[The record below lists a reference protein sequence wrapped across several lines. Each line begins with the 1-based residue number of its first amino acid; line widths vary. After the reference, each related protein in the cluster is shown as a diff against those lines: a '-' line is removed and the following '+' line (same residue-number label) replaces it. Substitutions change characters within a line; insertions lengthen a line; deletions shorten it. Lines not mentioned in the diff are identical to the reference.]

1 MTEKGNYVIVDLG
14 GATMKGLLA
23 FDLGT
28 SGVKCSVFDSNGK
41 LLGARYGEYPT
52 YYPHTDWRE
61 QRPSDWIAHIV
72 KGTKELMQELPFVEI
87 CGIGVSGHSLGA
99 LPVDREGHLL
109 AEQVPIWSDARATE
123 QAERFFEKVDYRSW
137 YEQTGN
143 GFPRELYSI
152 FKIMWYK
159 EHQPELYANTDKFI
173 GTKDYVNLFLT
184 GNAVTDIS
192 YASGCGLFDL
202 KNGCYC
208 PAYAEA
214 AGLDL
219 EKFPEVFASCAIIG
233 HVTQSAAEE
242 LGISAGIPVAAGG
255 VDNACMTLGA
265 GCFENGDVYA
275 SLGSSAWV
283 TASISEPVVD
293 FKSKIYT
300 FAHCVPGQYLPSIG
314 IFASGSALAWAADRW
329 FADITGGDRFDK
341 IGQMAS
347 ESEAGA
353 RGVMFNPSLAGGCS
367 FDKSTNI
374 RGTLFNLDLG
384 NTRNDIARAVFEGI
398 AMHLWMASSALEES
412 GHLGNRLLVVGGGSK
427 GAFARQT
434 YADVFGKEVAVSSV
448 RQDAASLGA
457 AALAAVGSG
466 LWESFAPLRQIHKD
480 LTLSK
485 PNMENHTYYA
495 EIAPIYRQMCD
506 ACADLGDMLANR

>member
-1 MTEKGNYVIVDLG
+1 
-14 GATMKGLLA
+14 MKGLLA

-28 SGVKCSVFDSNGK
+28 SGVKCSVFDQNGQ
-41 LLGARYGEYPT
+41 LLGARYGEYET
-52 YYPHTDWRE
+52 YYPNADWRE
-61 QRPSDWIAHIV
+61 QRPADWIEQIV
-72 KGTKELMQELPFVEI
+72 KGTKELMRELPDVQI

-99 LPVDREGHLL
+99 VPVDKSGRLL
-109 AEQVPIWSDARATE
+109 AQRVPIWSDARAAS

-137 YEQTGN
+137 YERTGN
-143 GFPRELYSI
+143 GFPRELYSL
-152 FKIMWYK
+152 FKIMWHR
-159 EHQPELYANTDKFI
+159 EHQPELYENTDKFI

-208 PAYAEA
+208 PEYAEA
-214 AGLDL
+214 AGVDL
-219 EKFPEVFASCAIIG
+219 EKFPEVYPSHGIIG
-233 HVTQSAAEE
+233 YVTEAAGTA
-242 LGISAGIPVAAGG
+242 LGIPAGIPVVAGG

-265 GCFENGDVYA
+265 GCFEDGDVYA

-293 FKSKIYT
+293 FDTKIYT

-329 FADITGGDRFDK
+329 FPDITGSDKFDR
-341 IGQMAS
+341 IGQLAAAS
-347 ESEAGA
+347 EVGA
-353 RGVMFNPSLAGGCS
+353 RGLMFNPSLAGGCS

-374 RGTLFNLDLG
+374 RGCLFNLDLG
-384 NTRNDIARAVFEGI
+384 NTREDIARAVFEGI
-398 AMHLWMASSALEES
+398 AMHLWQASAALENS
-412 GHLGNRLLVVGGGSK
+412 GHLGKRLLVVGGGSK

-434 YADVFGKEVAVSSV
+434 YADVFGKEVAVSRV

-457 AALAAVGSG
+457 AALAAVGCG
-466 LWESFAPLRQIHKD
+466 LWDSFAPLRQIHKD
-480 LTLSK
+480 LTLSQ
-485 PNMENHTYYA
+485 PNMDNHAYYSR
-495 EIAPIYRQMCD
+495 IAPVYQQLCD
-506 ACADLGDMLANR
+506 ACSDLGDLLAK

>member
-1 MTEKGNYVIVDLG
+1 
-14 GATMKGLLA
+14 MKGLLA

-28 SGVKCSVFDSNGK
+28 SGVKCSVFDADGQ
-41 LLGARYGEYPT
+41 LLGARYGEYKT
-52 YYPHTDWRE
+52 YYPNTDWRE
-61 QRPSDWIAHIV
+61 QRPNDWIENIIRN
-72 KGTKELMQELPFVEI
+72 TRELMKDIPDVQI

-99 LPVDREGHLL
+99 LPVDRNGQLL
-109 AEQVPIWSDARATE
+109 AQQVPIWSDARASA
-123 QAERFFEKVDYRSW
+123 QANRFFEKVDYRQW
-137 YEQTGN
+137 YERTGN
-143 GFPRELYSI
+143 GFPRDLYSL
-152 FKIMWYK
+152 FKIMWYR
-159 EHQPELYANTDKFI
+159 EQEPQLYEATYKFI

-202 KNGCYC
+202 KNCCYC
-208 PAYAEA
+208 RDYALA
-214 AGLDL
+214 AQVDPD
-219 EKFPEVFASCAIIG
+219 KFPDIYPSYAIIG
-233 HVTQSAAEE
+233 YVTEDAAAA
-242 LGISAGIPVAAGG
+242 LGIAAGIPVVAGG

-283 TASISEPVVD
+283 TASVNEPVVD
-293 FKSKIYT
+293 IASGIYT

-329 FADITGGDRFDK
+329 FSDIVGGDRFDR
-341 IGQMAS
+341 IGQMAAAS
-347 ESEAGA
+347 QVGA
-353 RGVMFNPSLAGGCS
+353 RGLMFNPSLAGGCS

-374 RGTLFNLDLG
+374 RGCLFNLDLG
-384 NTRNDIARAVFEGI
+384 NTREDIARAVFEGI
-398 AMHLWMASSALEES
+398 AMHLWQASYALEAS

-434 YADVFGKEVAVSSV
+434 YADVFGKEVAVSRV

-457 AALAAVGSG
+457 AALAAVGCG
-466 LWESFAPLRQIHKD
+466 LWESFGILRQIHKD

-485 PNMENHTYYA
+485 PNMENHAYYTA
-495 EIAPIYRQMCD
+495 VAPVYKQLCD
-506 ACADLGDMLANR
+506 ACSDLGDLLAKTDMSRLEVYA